1 MKFALITAVL
11 LSSIGLVNVANAANK
26 EKGQALV
33 EKANCASCHG
43 AGLNAPILPAYPK
56 LAGQYSDYLYYALK
70 AYKVG
75 NGNAQFGRNNAVM
88 GSQVQ
93 NFSDADLQDM
103 AAYISSLPGN
113 FVVKK
118 KSLVV
123 QSTYNKGLD

>member
-1 MKFALITAVL
+1 MKFVLITAAL
-11 LSSIGLVNVANAANK
+11 LSGIGLVNVANAANV

-33 EKANCASCHG
+33 EKANCATCHG
-43 AGLNAPILPAYPK
+43 AGLNAPILPVYPK

-75 NGNAQFGRNNAVM
+75 NGNAQFGRNNAIM

-93 NFSDADLQDM
+93 NFNDADLQDI

-118 KSLVV
+118 
-123 QSTYNKGLD
+123 

>member
-11 LSSIGLVNVANAANK
+11 LSSIGLVNVASAAST

-33 EKANCASCHG
+33 DKANCASCHG

-56 LAGQYSDYLYYALK
+56 LAGQYPDYLYYALK

-75 NGNAQFGRNNAVM
+75 NGNAQYGRNNAIM

-93 NFSDADLQDM
+93 NFSDADMQDI
-103 AAYISSLPGN
+103 AAYIASLPGN
-113 FVVKK
+113 FVIKK
-118 KSLVV
+118 
-123 QSTYNKGLD
+123 

>member
-1 MKFALITAVL
+1 MKFALITAIL
-11 LSSIGLVNVANAANK
+11 LSTIGVAQAASA

-75 NGNAQFGRNNAVM
+75 NRNAQYGRNNAIM

-93 NFSDADLQDM
+93 TFSDADMQDI
-103 AAYISSLPGN
+103 AAYIASLPGN

-118 KSLVV
+118 
-123 QSTYNKGLD
+123 

>member
-11 LSSIGLVNVANAANK
+11 LSSIGLVKVANAANV

-56 LAGQYSDYLYYALK
+56 LAGQYPDYLYYALK

-75 NGNAQFGRNNAVM
+75 NSNAKFGRNNAVM
-88 GSQVQ
+88 GSQIQ
-93 NFSDADLQDM
+93 AFSDADLHDI
-103 AAYISSLPGN
+103 AAYVASLPGN
-113 FVVKK
+113 FVIKK
-118 KSLVV
+118 
-123 QSTYNKGLD
+123 

>member
-1 MKFALITAVL
+1 MKFALVTAVL
-11 LSSIGLVNVANAANK
+11 LSSIGLVNVANAASVD
-26 EKGQALV
+26 KGQALV

-56 LAGQYSDYLYYALK
+56 LAVQYADYLYYALK

-75 NGNAQFGRNNAVM
+75 NSNAQFGRNNAIM

-118 KSLVV
+118 
-123 QSTYNKGLD
+123 

>member
-1 MKFALITAVL
+1 MKVALFTVVL
-11 LSSIGLVNVANAANK
+11 LSSIGISNVANAANA

-43 AGLNAPILPAYPK
+43 AGLNAPILPVYPK
-56 LAGQYSDYLYYALK
+56 LAGQYPDYLYYALK

-75 NGNAQFGRNNAVM
+75 NGNPQFGRNNAVM

-93 NFSDADLQDM
+93 IFSDADLQDI

-113 FVVKK
+113 FVIKK
-118 KSLVV
+118 
-123 QSTYNKGLD
+123 

>member
-11 LSSIGLVNVANAANK
+11 LSSVGLVNVANAASVD
-26 EKGQALV
+26 KGQALV

-75 NGNAQFGRNNAVM
+75 NSNAQFGRNNAIM

-93 NFSDADLQDM
+93 NFSDADLQDI
-103 AAYISSLPGN
+103 AAYIASLPGN

-118 KSLVV
+118 
-123 QSTYNKGLD
+123 

>member
-11 LSSIGLVNVANAANK
+11 LSSIGLVNVANAASAD
-26 EKGQALV
+26 KGQAIV

-75 NGNAQFGRNNAVM
+75 NGNALYGRNNAVM

-93 NFSDADLQDM
+93 NFSDADLQDI
-103 AAYISSLPGN
+103 AAYIATLPGN
-113 FVVKK
+113 FVIKK
-118 KSLVV
+118 
-123 QSTYNKGLD
+123 